1 MSLLKKT
8 WVRAAI
14 SVLGLILIIVIELTT
29 REKLFAWSLDA
40 IINID
45 AKNNESLQKLCKFL
59 KATSGY
65 YIVALLI
72 TWYVAMFKRRH

>member
-14 SVLGLILIIVIELTT
+14 SVLGLILIIVMELTT
-29 REKLFAWSLDA
+29 RQKLFAWSLDV
-40 IINID
+40 IIDID
-45 AKNNESLQKLCKFL
+45 AKNKKGLLTLCKFL

-65 YIVALLI
+65 FIVALLI